1 MITSDHAKISMKEG
15 VAPTLAETKLLRGT
29 SRIGIVCGSTL
40 ARLVPTVTVGR
51 NFDEMVL
58 GGVSLLKDTIVDG

>member
-29 SRIGIVCGSTL
+29 SRIGIVCGSTS
-40 ARLVPTVTVGR
+40 ARLVPTVTVMVASFPCF
-51 NFDEMVL
+51 NTVEFD
-58 GGVSLLKDTIVDG
+58 